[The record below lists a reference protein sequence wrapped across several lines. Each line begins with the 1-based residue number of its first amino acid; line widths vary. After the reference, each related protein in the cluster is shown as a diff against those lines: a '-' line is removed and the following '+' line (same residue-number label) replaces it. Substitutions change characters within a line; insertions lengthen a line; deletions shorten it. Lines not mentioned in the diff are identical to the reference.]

1 MAWTEHIINVKNLA
15 RKYVYANEEDRKC
28 NKLPIL
34 IFSFRSQHQF
44 NSHKEQKVE
53 HKIYDRGWLF

>member
-1 MAWTEHIINVKNLA
+1 MTWTEHIINVRDLA
-15 RKYVYANEEDRKC
+15 RKDANEEDRKC

-34 IFSFRSQHQF
+34 ILSFRSQHQF